1 MPFIECDTPTYSI
14 HHVFAEAALAEATLA
29 EAALVN
35 DNLLTNDNSP
45 TRKMFIGGLNW
56 ETTDGKYI
64 FSTQKTRHLADIS

>member
-1 MPFIECDTPTYSI
+1 MPFIECDIPGYSI
-14 HHVFAEAALAEATLA
+14 RHIFA

-35 DNLLTNDNSP
+35 DNPLTNDNSL